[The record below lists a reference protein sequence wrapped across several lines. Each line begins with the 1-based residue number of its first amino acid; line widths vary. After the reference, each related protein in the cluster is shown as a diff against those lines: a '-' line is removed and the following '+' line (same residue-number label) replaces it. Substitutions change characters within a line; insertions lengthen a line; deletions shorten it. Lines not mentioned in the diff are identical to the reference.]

1 MANEYVKLWDSYADY
16 FEPLSDAEVG
26 RLVLGML
33 QYKSTGTA
41 PEFSGNERFVWPAI
55 RRDIDEAIR
64 KHDEFLE
71 KQAENGKKGGRPPKA
86 QAFSEKPTETQKTQA
101 FSEKPKKAKDK
112 GHRTKE
118 KEMDKDS
125 VAAVAATTAR
135 AGARDTAA
143 ADPCPAV
150 ELDPWLAKAV
160 QCYEANIGALP
171 RYVAERLESWLAELG
186 PDLVCEAIH
195 RAASAN
201 ARNWNYAE
209 KILQSWQDSGVRTVE
224 AARMEQNTRQRT
236 PRTQAAQ
243 QAQTADEVWRR
254 IAEGGDSDD
263 RSGGSRFAAIDGEVL
278 AELPSGR

>member
-71 KQAENGKKGGRPPKA
+71 KQAENGKKGGRPSKN

-125 VAAVAATTAR
+125 VTAVAVTTAR
-135 AGARDTAA
+135 ADARDAAA
-143 ADPCPAV
+143 ADPC
-150 ELDPWLAKAV
+150 LAKAV

-171 RYVAERLESWLAELG
+171 RYVGDRLQYWLGILG
-186 PDLVCEAIH
+186 ADLVCEAIN

-201 ARNWNYAE
+201 ARSWRYAE
-209 KILQSWQDSGVRTVE
+209 KILQSWHTSGVRTVE
-224 AARMEQNTRQRT
+224 AAKMERLSR
-236 PRTQAAQ
+236 PRKEKDASGHNAH
-243 QAQTADEVWRR
+243 TADEIWRR
-254 IAEGGDSDD
+254 IAEGGGRDD
-263 RSGGSRFAAIDGEVL
+263 NSRGGGFVAIDGEVL
-278 AELPSGR
+278 AEFSEG

>member
-55 RRDIDEAIR
+55 RRDIDEAMKAKEDTSR
-64 KHDEFLE
+64 ARSE
-71 KQAENGKKGGRPPKA
+71 AGKRGGRPKSKS
-86 QAFSEKPTETQKTQA
+86 FSEKANESKKSKS
-101 FSEKPKKAKDK
+101 FSEKAKKAMDKDK
-112 GHRTKE
+112 DKD
-118 KEMDKDS
+118 MDKDS
-125 VAAVAATTAR
+125 VAADAATAAR
-135 AGARDTAA
+135 PRACDAA
-143 ADPCPAV
+143 ADEPCPGV
-150 ELDPWLAKAV
+150 ELDPGLAKAV

-171 RYVAERLESWLAELG
+171 RYVAERLKSWLTELG

-201 ARNWNYAE
+201 ARSWRYAE
-209 KILQSWQDSGVRTVE
+209 KILESWRDSGIRTVE

>member
-1 MANEYVKLWDSYADY
+1 MALESFNAYHSYLKAM
-16 FEPLSDAEVG
+16 EPLNDAERG
-26 RLVLGML
+26 RLFTACL
-33 QYKSTGTA
+33 QYSMMGEA
-41 PEFSGNERFVWPAI
+41 PELRGNERFVFPSMAAQI
-55 RRDIDEAIR
+55 DRD
-64 KHDEFLE
+64 KE
-71 KQAENGKKGGRPPKA
+71 KYQSKCKKRSA
-86 QAFSEKPTETQKTQA
+86 NA
-101 FSEKPKKAKDK
+101 KKRWDANACNIMQMDANACNIMQTYANDAKDK
-112 GHRTKE
+112 DKD
-118 KEMDKDS
+118 KDKDMDKDS
-125 VAAVAATTAR
+125 VAADAATAAR
-135 AGARDTAA
+135 PRACDAA
-143 ADPCPAV
+143 ADEPCPGV
-150 ELDPWLAKAV
+150 ELDPGLAKAV

-171 RYVAERLESWLAELG
+171 RYVAERLKSWLTELG

-201 ARNWNYAE
+201 ARSWRYAE
-209 KILQSWQDSGVRTVE
+209 KILESWRDSGIRTVE